1 MKYSLKL
8 LETDQQ
14 VFNLILQEIQ
24 KTLDSA
30 LNRAIPRITSEVK
43 TLVSTSLRN
52 QSEYISLMAGTLK
65 AEFGLPDSSVVNSV
79 IQAMVDSLIITK
91 QNITI
96 KPKSGISGGLILNM
110 IKSDFSDIIN
120 QDIANVTTEEY
131 ALPWLKWL
139 LLEGTASIVKNYN
152 VLYGPSPYSRS
163 GLAIMK
169 NSDSDWS
176 VPSTFAGTESDNWTT
191 RAIRGIDKDIYNIIQ
206 NNIEKNL

>member
-1 MKYSLKL
+1 MKYSLKV

-14 VFNLILQEIQ
+14 ISNLIFKEIQ

-30 LNRAIPRITSEVK
+30 LNRSIPRITSEIK
-43 TLVSTSLRN
+43 TLVSISLRN
-52 QSEYISLMAGTLK
+52 QSEYTSLMAGTLK
-65 AEFGLPDSSVVNSV
+65 AEFGLPDSSVVDSV
-79 IQAMVDSLIITK
+79 IQAMLDSLVITK

-110 IKSDFSDIIN
+110 IKSDFSDIIG
-120 QDIANVTTEEY
+120 QDIANVTTDEY
-131 ALPWLKWL
+131 SLPWLKWL
-139 LLEGTASIVKNYN
+139 LLEGTSSIVKNYN

-191 RAIRGIDKDIYNIIQ
+191 RAILGIDQDIYNIIQ

>member
-14 VFNLILQEIQ
+14 IFSLILQEIQ

-30 LNRAIPRITSEVK
+30 LNRSIPSITSEIK
-43 TLVSTSLRN
+43 TLVASSLRN
-52 QSEYISLMAGTLK
+52 QSEYTSLMTGTLK
-65 AEFGLPDSSVVNSV
+65 AEFGLPDSSVVDAV

-91 QNITI
+91 QNIVI
-96 KPKSGISGGLILNM
+96 KSKAGISGGLILNM
-110 IKSDFSDIIN
+110 IKSDFSDIIG
-120 QDIANVTTEEY
+120 QDIANVITDEY
-131 ALPWLKWL
+131 TLPWLKWL
-139 LLEGTASIVKNYN
+139 LLEGTSSIVKNYD

-169 NSDSDWS
+169 HSDSDWS
-176 VPSTFAGTESDNWTT
+176 VPSTFAGTQSDNWTT
-191 RAIRGIDKDIYNIIQ
+191 RAITGIDKDIYKIIQ